1 MKKGLEFKS
10 VTSILRLTD
19 LKHAASGLGVEGGR
33 EALAPGPELTLT
45 VTEGMNIFS
54 AVN

>member
-19 LKHAASGLGVEGGR
+19 LKHAASGLDEEGGR
-33 EALAPGPELTLT
+33 ETLALGP
-45 VTEGMNIFS
+45 
-54 AVN
+54 